1 MVAKAASQNN
11 TSTALVSAMLF
22 TPTLKRNCGL
32 MVEERKKRHGLL
44 EGNFG
49 TIQLSLL
56 RPYKRRKN
64 VNNYVNNIDLRDAN
78 YGTAV
83 RECLSLSPRGCKK
96 IPSLVITDGIF
107 KDWPIPRKDD
117 RFYALGMPDIG
128 EQ

>member
-1 MVAKAASQNN
+1 MW
-11 TSTALVSAMLF
+11 
-22 TPTLKRNCGL
+22 
-32 MVEERKKRHGLL
+32 HGLL

-56 RPYKRRKN
+56 RQYKRRKDA
-64 VNNYVNNIDLRDAN
+64 NNYVNKIDLRDAN

-83 RECLSLSPRGCKK
+83 REFLSFRPRGCKK
-96 IPSLVITDGIF
+96 FPVLVITDGIF

-117 RFYALGMPDIG
+117 RFYALGGMPDIG